1 MLEQDMSQ
9 CKGTSEERCVGMRL
23 GGLLA
28 ALSANSKLYG
38 RNLSV

>member
-1 MLEQDMSQ
+1 MLEQGTSQ
-9 CKGTSEERCVGMRL
+9 CKGNSEERCVGRRL

-38 RNLSV
+38 RNISV